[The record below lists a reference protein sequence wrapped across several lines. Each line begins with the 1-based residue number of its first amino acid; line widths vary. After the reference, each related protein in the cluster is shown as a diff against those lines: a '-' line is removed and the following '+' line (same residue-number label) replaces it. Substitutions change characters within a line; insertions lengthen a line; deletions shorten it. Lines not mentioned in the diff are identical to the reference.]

1 MHQTRLYMPTV
12 KERLQ
17 EDWKTALKAKDKF
30 KANVIS
36 TAKSAILLVEKT
48 DGITADDALAI
59 EILAK
64 EVKQRREAMLEF
76 EKGNR
81 QDLVDQSKAEI
92 EILLNYL
99 PQQLSE
105 GEIRQIIEESAIEAG
120 ASSIKDMG
128 KVMSIVRPKTLGRA
142 DGKLV
147 SQIVKEYLTNK

>member
-1 MHQTRLYMPTV
+1 MPTI

-17 EDWKTALKAKDKF
+17 DDWKEALKARDKF
-30 KANVIS
+30 RSSVLS
-36 TAKSAILLVEKT
+36 TTKSAILLVEKNE
-48 DGITADDALAI
+48 GIELEDEKVI

-64 EVKQRREAMLEF
+64 EIKQRKEAMLEF

-81 QDLVDQSKAEI
+81 QDLVDQSQSEI

-105 GEIRQIIEESAIEAG
+105 EEIKSIIKEAALEVG
-120 ASSIKDMG
+120 ANSIKEMG
-128 KVMSIVRPKTLGRA
+128 KVMAKVRPAVVGRA

-147 SQIVKEYLTNK
+147 SQFVKEYLNK

>member
-1 MHQTRLYMPTV
+1 MPTI

-17 EDWKTALKAKDKF
+17 EDWKQALKAKEKF
-30 KANVIS
+30 KAGVIS

-48 DGITADDALAI
+48 NSVKLEDEQVI

-64 EVKQRREAMLEF
+64 EIKQRKEAMLEF

-81 QDLVDQSKAEI
+81 QDLVEQNKAEI

-105 GEIRQIIEESAIEAG
+105 DEIKEIIKKAAIEVG
-120 ASSIKDMG
+120 ANNIKDMG
-128 KVMSIVRPKTLGRA
+128 KVMSKVRPLIVGRA

-147 SQIVKEYLTNK
+147 SQLVKEFLNK

>member
-1 MHQTRLYMPTV
+1 MPTV

-128 KVMSIVRPKTLGRA
+128 KVMAIVRPTTLGRA

>member
-1 MHQTRLYMPTV
+1 MPSI

-17 EDWKTALKAKDKF
+17 EDWKNAVKAKDKF
-30 KANVIS
+30 KSNVIS

-48 DGITADDALAI
+48 DGIQVEDAQAI

-81 QDLVDQSKAEI
+81 QDLVEQNKAEI
-92 EILLNYL
+92 EILLKYL

-105 GEIRQIIEESAIEAG
+105 DEIKQIITESATEVG
-120 ASSIKDMG
+120 ANSIKDMG
-128 KVMSIVRPKTLGRA
+128 KVMAIVRPKIVGKA

-147 SQIVKEYLTNK
+147 SALVKEYLTNK

>member
-1 MHQTRLYMPTV
+1 MPTI

-17 EDWKTALKAKDKF
+17 EDWKAALKSKDKF
-30 KANVIS
+30 KANVLS

-48 DGITADDALAI
+48 DNRKVEDSEAI

-81 QDLVDQSKAEI
+81 QDLVDQNKSEI
-92 EILLNYL
+92 EILLDYL

-105 GEIRQIIEESAIEAG
+105 VEIKQIVKESAIKAG
-120 ASSIKDMG
+120 ATSMKDMG
-128 KVMSIVRPKTLGRA
+128 KVMAIVRPKVLGRA

-147 SQIVKEYLTNK
+147 SQFVKEYLTNK

>member
-1 MHQTRLYMPTV
+1 MPTI
-12 KERLQ
+12 KDRLQ
-17 EDWKTALKAKDKF
+17 EDWKNAVKAKDKF
-30 KANVIS
+30 KSNVIS

-48 DGITADDALAI
+48 EGIKVEDAQAI

-81 QDLVDQSKAEI
+81 QDLIDQAKAEI
-92 EILLNYL
+92 EILLEYL

-105 GEIRQIIEESAIEAG
+105 EEIKKIILESATEVG
-120 ASSIKDMG
+120 ADSIKDMG
-128 KVMSIVRPKTLGRA
+128 KVMSIVRPKVLGRA

-147 SQIVKEYLTNK
+147 SALVKEYLTNK

>member
-1 MHQTRLYMPTV
+1 MPTV

-48 DGITADDALAI
+48 DGITADDAIAI

-105 GEIRQIIEESAIEAG
+105 EEIKDIIKQAAEEVG
-120 ASSIKDMG
+120 ANSMKDMG

>member
-1 MHQTRLYMPTV
+1 MPTI

-17 EDWKTALKAKDKF
+17 EDWKQAMKARERF
-30 KANVIS
+30 KAGVLS

-48 DGITADDALAI
+48 DGIKLEDEQVI
-59 EILAK
+59 EILAR
-64 EVKQRREAMLEF
+64 EIKQRKEAMLEF

-92 EILLNYL
+92 EILLDYL

-105 GEIRQIIEESAIEAG
+105 DEIFEIIKQTAVEVG
-120 ASSIKDMG
+120 ANSIKDMG
-128 KVMSIVRPKTLGRA
+128 KVMTAVRPRTVGRA

-147 SQIVKEYLTNK
+147 SQIVKEYLNNK

>member
-1 MHQTRLYMPTV
+1 MPTI

-17 EDWKTALKAKDKF
+17 EDWKQAMKAKERF
-30 KANVIS
+30 KAGVLS

-48 DGITADDALAI
+48 DGIKLEDEQVI
-59 EILAK
+59 EILAR
-64 EVKQRREAMLEF
+64 EIKQRKETMLEF

-92 EILLNYL
+92 EILLDYL

-105 GEIRQIIEESAIEAG
+105 DEIFDIIKQTAIEVG
-120 ASSIKDMG
+120 ANSIKDMG
-128 KVMSIVRPKTLGRA
+128 KVMSAVRPKTVGRA

-147 SQIVKEYLTNK
+147 SQMVKEYLNK